1 MEIPRILRLDPLTA
15 NKIAAGE
22 VVERPSAVVKELVEN
37 AMDAGSTQ
45 ITVEVR
51 QGGKTYIRIS
61 DNGSGIPYDDIPLAL
76 ERHATSKIRTVQ
88 DLNTVHS
95 LGFRGEALASI
106 ASVSMMELITRPAA
120 APIGYRLEV
129 QGGRTVSL
137 EETGAPQGTTVIVKD
152 LFFNTPARMKFMKS
166 NGAEL
171 AAITEWISRLAVSRP
186 YVSFRFIADHQDV
199 FMTSGNGKLL
209 EAIAGV
215 YERSLA
221 KSMIP
226 LEVQREGIVLTG
238 FLGDLSLNR
247 GNRQMQHFFVN
258 GRTVRCNLLS
268 EAVEMGYQGLLPIN
282 RFPVCFIHLEL
293 DQKRLDVNIHPAKI
307 QIRFQD
313 EPVVRQGIYQMI
325 RETLLNRNL
334 MPTVR
339 YKTEP
344 QRVEPAKAES
354 VPAMSRPSSPM
365 QTPAAV
371 LSAPVATRAVPSP
384 NTDGITARE
393 PVARYVAAP
402 STVDA
407 SEDFRVVPDS
417 ERPTLCEAVPMANP
431 SPIASQPLMNQ
442 PDPAI
447 LLRKA
452 EPEAVTLSPELEASY
467 VKESLY
473 DGLRIIGQVFRTYIL
488 AERDQSLY
496 LIDQHAAHEKV
507 LYEGFIK
514 DWKRQTMT
522 TQLLLAPEVLTLD
535 PAAVMHSEDL
545 KPALEQAGFHY
556 DTFGTDALLVREVPL
571 IGSVPLSPELL
582 RSLLQDFVRDLEM
595 GKDLTDLRQELI
607 IREACKKAIKA
618 LDVLDPS
625 EIQGLIRQLKELD
638 SPYTCPHGRPIII
651 AIEKS
656 ELERRFKRS

>member
-61 DNGSGIPYDDIPLAL
+61 DNGCGIHFDDIALAM
-76 ERHATSKIRTVQ
+76 ERHATSKIRSVN

-106 ASVSMMELITRPAA
+106 AAVSMLELITRPTDASV
-120 APIGYRLEV
+120 GHRLEV

-166 NGAEL
+166 NGAEM
-171 AAITEWISRLAVSRP
+171 AAITEWISRLAVSKP
-186 YVSFRFIADHQDV
+186 SVSFRFIADHQDI

-221 KSMIP
+221 KSVIP
-226 LEVQREGIVLTG
+226 LEIERDGIRLTG
-238 FLGDLSLNR
+238 FLGDLTLNR

-258 GRTVRCNLLS
+258 GRTVRSGLLS

-282 RFPVCFIHLEL
+282 RFPVCFVNLEL

-313 EPVVRQGIYQMI
+313 EPSVRQIIFQLV

-334 MPTVR
+334 MPSVR
-339 YKTEP
+339 YKSEAPKGETPAVESFDNKASVMLASAMPKLQTQAMEDAPGVNAATRPETVYTARPEP
-344 QRVEPAKAES
+344 KSAISESTPSYIGDIPAPEIVLTIS
-354 VPAMSRPSSPM
+354 ENSESSPDPM
-365 QTPAAV
+365 QMLMKEEPEPVV
-371 LSAPVATRAVPSP
+371 LSSSHMHTFA
-384 NTDGITARE
+384 
-393 PVARYVAAP
+393 
-402 STVDA
+402 
-407 SEDFRVVPDS
+407 
-417 ERPTLCEAVPMANP
+417 
-431 SPIASQPLMNQ
+431 
-442 PDPAI
+442 
-447 LLRKA
+447 
-452 EPEAVTLSPELEASY
+452 
-467 VKESLY
+467 KESLY
-473 DGLRIIGQVFRTYIL
+473 EGLRIIGQLFRTYIL
-488 AERDQSLY
+488 AEREDTLY

-507 LYEGFIK
+507 LFEGFIR
-514 DWKRQTMT
+514 DWKSHAMV
-522 TQLLLAPEVLTLD
+522 TQLLLAPEVITLD
-535 PAAVMHSEDL
+535 PKSVMHSEDL
-545 KPALEQAGFHY
+545 KPSLEQAGFRY
-556 DTFGTDALLVREVPL
+556 DVFGSDALLVREVPL
-571 IGSVPLSPELL
+571 VGSAPLPPELL
-582 RSLLQDFVRDLEM
+582 KTLLQDFVRELEM
-595 GKDLTDLRQELI
+595 GKDLTDIRQELI
-607 IREACKKAIKA
+607 IRESCKKAIKA
-618 LDVLDPS
+618 FDVLAHP
-625 EIQGLIRQLKELD
+625 EIESLIRQLKELD

-651 AIEKS
+651 AIEKQ
-656 ELERRFKRS
+656 ELEKRFKRI

>member
-1 MEIPRILRLDPLTA
+1 MEIARILRLDPLTA

-61 DNGSGIPYDDIPLAL
+61 DNGCGIHFDDIALAM
-76 ERHATSKIRTVQ
+76 ERHATSKIRSVH

-106 ASVSMMELITRPAA
+106 AAVSMLELITRPADA
-120 APIGYRLEV
+120 GVGHRLEV

-171 AAITEWISRLAVSRP
+171 AAITEWISRLAVSKP
-186 YVSFRFIADHQDV
+186 TVSFRFIADHQDI

-226 LEVQREGIVLTG
+226 VEIEREGIRLNG
-238 FLGDLSLNR
+238 FLGDLTLNR
-247 GNRQMQHFFVN
+247 GNRQMQHYVVN
-258 GRTVRCNLLS
+258 GRTVRSNLLS

-282 RFPVCFIHLEL
+282 RFPVCFINLEL

-313 EPVVRQGIYQMI
+313 EPSVRQVLFQMI

-334 MPTVR
+334 MPSVR
-339 YKTEP
+339 YKTETAKEAVPEVAVYVP
-344 QRVEPAKAES
+344 QMPVEPPVAA
-354 VPAMSRPSSPM
+354 PAVITVTQPIPTME
-365 QTPAAV
+365 TPAAAPMAIIQETSYETK
-371 LSAPVATRAVPSP
+371 LEQKSAINEWTPSYVTTELP
-384 NTDGITARE
+384 ADPALLLMKVEPE
-393 PVARYVAAP
+393 PVQLHP
-402 STVDA
+402 SHA
-407 SEDFRVVPDS
+407 LPFE
-417 ERPTLCEAVPMANP
+417 
-431 SPIASQPLMNQ
+431 
-442 PDPAI
+442 
-447 LLRKA
+447 
-452 EPEAVTLSPELEASY
+452 
-467 VKESLY
+467 KESLY
-473 DGLRIIGQVFRTYIL
+473 EGLRIIGQLFRTYIL
-488 AERDQSLY
+488 AEKDTTLY

-507 LYEGFIK
+507 LFEAFIR
-514 DWKRQTMT
+514 DWKRHAMV
-522 TQLLLAPEVLTLD
+522 TQLLLAPEVINLD
-535 PAAVMHSEDL
+535 PKAVMHSEDL
-545 KPALEQAGFHY
+545 KPSLEQAGFRY
-556 DTFGTDALLVREVPL
+556 DVFGSDALLVREVPL
-571 IGSVPLSPELL
+571 VGSVPLPPELL
-582 RSLLQDFVRDLEM
+582 KTLLQDFVRELEM
-595 GKDLTDLRQELI
+595 GKDLTDIRQELI
-607 IREACKKAIKA
+607 IRESCKKAIKA
-618 LDVLDPS
+618 FDVLALP
-625 EIQGLIRQLKELD
+625 EIEGLIRQLKDLD

-651 AIEKS
+651 AVEKQ
-656 ELERRFKRS
+656 ELEKRFKRI

>member
-1 MEIPRILRLDPLTA
+1 MEIPRIIRLDALTA

-61 DNGSGIPYDDIPLAL
+61 DNGSGIPHDDIPLAL

-106 ASVSMMELITRPAA
+106 ASVSLMELITRPAEA
-120 APIGYRLEV
+120 TVGYRLEV
-129 QGGRTVSL
+129 QGGRTVTL

-166 NGAEL
+166 NGAEM

-186 YVSFRFIADHQDV
+186 LVSFRFIADGQDI

-209 EAIAGV
+209 EAIGGV

-226 LEVQREGIVLTG
+226 LEASHEGISLTG
-238 FLGDLSLNR
+238 FLGDLTLNR

-258 GRTVRCNLLS
+258 GRTVRSTLLS
-268 EAVEMGYQGLLPIN
+268 EALELGYQGLLPIN
-282 RFPVCFIHLEL
+282 RFPVCFIHVAL

-313 EPVVRQGIYQMI
+313 EAAVRQGIYQMI

-339 YKTEP
+339 YKTEGTVP
-344 QRVEPAKAES
+344 AAPAPLPKSPSVMPVPYQEFYPVREPIIPAKTADTHPEE
-354 VPAMSRPSSPM
+354 V
-365 QTPAAV
+365 QETPEAYI
-371 LSAPVATRAVPSP
+371 PSP
-384 NTDGITARE
+384 QPEGI
-393 PVARYVAAP
+393 
-402 STVDA
+402 
-407 SEDFRVVPDS
+407 
-417 ERPTLCEAVPMANP
+417 P
-431 SPIASQPLMNQ
+431 SPAVFQPATPGNPGLLLM
-442 PDPAI
+442 
-447 LLRKA
+447 KA
-452 EPEAVTLSPELEASY
+452 EPEIISLSPELLVPFE
-467 VKESLY
+467 KESLY
-473 DGLRIIGQVFRTYIL
+473 DGLRIIGQLFRTYIL
-488 AERDQSLY
+488 AERDDSLY
-496 LIDQHAAHEKV
+496 LIDQHAAHEKI
-507 LYEGFIK
+507 LYEGFIR
-514 DWKRQTMT
+514 DWKQHAMT
-522 TQLLLAPEVLTLD
+522 TQLLMVPEVLTLD
-535 PAAVMHSEDL
+535 PQAVMHSEDL
-545 KPALEQAGFHY
+545 KAVLEQAGFHY
-556 DTFGTDALLVREVPL
+556 DTFGADALLVREVPL
-571 IGSVPLSPELL
+571 IGSVPLSPDLL
-582 RSLLQDFVRDLEM
+582 KTLLQDFVRELEM
-595 GKDLTDLRQELI
+595 GKDLTDVRQELI
-607 IREACKKAIKA
+607 IRESCKKAIKA
-618 LDVLDPS
+618 LDTLGMP
-625 EIQGLIRQLKELD
+625 EIHGLIAQLKTLD

-656 ELERRFKRS
+656 ELEKRFKRI

>member
-1 MEIPRILRLDPLTA
+1 MEIARILRLDPLTA

-61 DNGSGIPYDDIPLAL
+61 DNGCGIHFDDIALAM
-76 ERHATSKIRTVQ
+76 ERHATSKIRSVH

-106 ASVSMMELITRPAA
+106 AAVSMLELITRPADA
-120 APIGYRLEV
+120 GVGHRLEV

-166 NGAEL
+166 NGAEM
-171 AAITEWISRLAVSRP
+171 AAITEWISRLAVSKP
-186 YVSFRFIADHQDV
+186 TVSFRFIADHQDI

-221 KSMIP
+221 KSLIP
-226 LEVQREGIVLTG
+226 MEIERDGIRLTG
-238 FLGDLSLNR
+238 FLGDLTLNR
-247 GNRQMQHFFVN
+247 GNRQMQHYVVN
-258 GRTVRCNLLS
+258 GRTVRSNLLS

-282 RFPVCFIHLEL
+282 RFPVCFINLEL

-313 EPVVRQGIYQMI
+313 EPSVRQALFQMI

-334 MPTVR
+334 MPSVR

-344 QRVEPAKAES
+344 AKEVAPEAAVPVAQMPVAASAVMTAPQTTPATELPPTAPTAIIQETPYDAKPEQKNAVHEWTPAYTSVELPPEPA
-354 VPAMSRPSSPM
+354 
-365 QTPAAV
+365 
-371 LSAPVATRAVPSP
+371 L
-384 NTDGITARE
+384 
-393 PVARYVAAP
+393 
-402 STVDA
+402 
-407 SEDFRVVPDS
+407 
-417 ERPTLCEAVPMANP
+417 L
-431 SPIASQPLMNQ
+431 LM
-442 PDPAI
+442 
-447 LLRKA
+447 KA
-452 EPEAVTLSPELEASY
+452 EPEPVALHPSHAQPFE
-467 VKESLY
+467 KESLY
-473 DGLRIIGQVFRTYIL
+473 EGLRIIGQLFRTYIL
-488 AERDQSLY
+488 AEKDNALY

-507 LYEGFIK
+507 LFEGFIR
-514 DWKRQTMT
+514 DWKRHAMV
-522 TQLLLAPEVLTLD
+522 TQLLLAPEVINLD
-535 PAAVMHSEDL
+535 PKAVMHSEDL
-545 KPALEQAGFHY
+545 KPSLEQAGFRY
-556 DTFGTDALLVREVPL
+556 DVFGSDALLVREVPL
-571 IGSVPLSPELL
+571 VGSAPLPPELL
-582 RSLLQDFVRDLEM
+582 KTLLQDFVRELEM
-595 GKDLTDLRQELI
+595 GKDLTDIRQELI
-607 IREACKKAIKA
+607 IRESCKKAIKA
-618 LDVLDPS
+618 FDVLALP
-625 EIQGLIRQLKELD
+625 EIESLIRQLKELD

-651 AIEKS
+651 AIDKQ
-656 ELERRFKRS
+656 ELEKRFKRI